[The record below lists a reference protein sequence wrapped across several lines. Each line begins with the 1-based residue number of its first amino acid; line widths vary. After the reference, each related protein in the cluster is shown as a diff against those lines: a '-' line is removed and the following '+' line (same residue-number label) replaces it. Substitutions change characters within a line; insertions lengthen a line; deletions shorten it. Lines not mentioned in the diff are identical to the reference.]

1 MARTI
6 RVGDI
11 GDYANS
17 QMEKLLRSA
26 VLETEL
32 LLKMASPVDTGRFRA
47 SWATGENTAG
57 SYDGGEQQPA
67 TGQYKDA
74 TSPPKDPS
82 LERRISIGYQSGQ
95 ERIGNV
101 YSVHNNLPYAEPLA
115 NGSSKQANA
124 GWVQGI
130 AKDVQGRVRSRR
142 THRQGVMSST
152 YNDIRAAIEGR
163 IATQMAIAPVYPVS
177 YQNVPFTPPNNTPW
191 LQVFLRLGDNN
202 YATLLPTGSA
212 GFNRQNG
219 TLVVNVFTPIG
230 VGAAA
235 NFTIAERIKDLF
247 DRAKFS
253 SIIFDPASGP
263 AQVTPAAPEPYFQT
277 QLTATF
283 EAYVD

>member
-1 MARTI
+1 MRVI
-6 RVGDI
+6 RLGDI
-11 GDYANS
+11 GDYANT

-130 AKDVQGRVRSRR
+130 AKDVQGRV
-142 THRQGVMSST
+142 
-152 YNDIRAAIEGR
+152 I
-163 IATQMAIAPVYPVS
+163 
-177 YQNVPFTPPNNTPW
+177 
-191 LQVFLRLGDNN
+191 
-202 YATLLPTGSA
+202 
-212 GFNRQNG
+212 
-219 TLVVNVFTPIG
+219 
-230 VGAAA
+230 AAA
-235 NFTIAERIKDLF
+235 ARIG
-247 DRAKFS
+247 RES
-253 SIIFDPASGP
+253 
-263 AQVTPAAPEPYFQT
+263 
-277 QLTATF
+277 
-283 EAYVD
+283 

>member
-11 GDYANS
+11 GDYCNQ

-82 LERRISIGYQSGQ
+82 LERRISIGYQAGQ

-101 YSVHNNLPYAEPLA
+101 YSVHNNLPYAESLA
-115 NGSSKQANA
+115 NGTSNQAPA
-124 GWVQGI
+124 GWVQGVS
-130 AKDVQGRVRSRR
+130 KDVQGRVR
-142 THRQGVMSST
+142 
-152 YNDIRAAIEGR
+152 I
-163 IATQMAIAPVYPVS
+163 
-177 YQNVPFTPPNNTPW
+177 
-191 LQVFLRLGDNN
+191 
-202 YATLLPTGSA
+202 
-212 GFNRQNG
+212 
-219 TLVVNVFTPIG
+219 
-230 VGAAA
+230 AAA
-235 NFTIAERIKDLF
+235 KIGRE
-247 DRAKFS
+247 S
-253 SIIFDPASGP
+253 
-263 AQVTPAAPEPYFQT
+263 
-277 QLTATF
+277 
-283 EAYVD
+283 

>member
-6 RVGDI
+6 RLDQVGT
-11 GDYANS
+11 YVEQ
-17 QMEKLLRSA
+17 QMEKLLRNA

-124 GWVQGI
+124 GWVQGV
-130 AKDVQGRVRSRR
+130 AKDVQGRVR
-142 THRQGVMSST
+142 
-152 YNDIRAAIEGR
+152 I
-163 IATQMAIAPVYPVS
+163 
-177 YQNVPFTPPNNTPW
+177 
-191 LQVFLRLGDNN
+191 
-202 YATLLPTGSA
+202 
-212 GFNRQNG
+212 
-219 TLVVNVFTPIG
+219 
-230 VGAAA
+230 AAA
-235 NFTIAERIKDLF
+235 RIG
-247 DRAKFS
+247 RES
-253 SIIFDPASGP
+253 
-263 AQVTPAAPEPYFQT
+263 
-277 QLTATF
+277 
-283 EAYVD
+283 

>member
-115 NGSSKQANA
+115 NGSSKQANP

-130 AKDVQGRVRSRR
+130 AKDVQGRV
-142 THRQGVMSST
+142 
-152 YNDIRAAIEGR
+152 I
-163 IATQMAIAPVYPVS
+163 
-177 YQNVPFTPPNNTPW
+177 
-191 LQVFLRLGDNN
+191 
-202 YATLLPTGSA
+202 
-212 GFNRQNG
+212 
-219 TLVVNVFTPIG
+219 
-230 VGAAA
+230 AAA
-235 NFTIAERIKDLF
+235 ARIG
-247 DRAKFS
+247 RES
-253 SIIFDPASGP
+253 
-263 AQVTPAAPEPYFQT
+263 
-277 QLTATF
+277 
-283 EAYVD
+283 